1 MDIIQQIM
9 TDAGFTEYRHRDGYT
24 VCSQKDL
31 LETDHLKEWFLA

>member
-9 TDAGFTEYRHRDGYT
+9 TDAGFTEYVHRDGYT
-24 VCSQKDL
+24 VWSEKDL